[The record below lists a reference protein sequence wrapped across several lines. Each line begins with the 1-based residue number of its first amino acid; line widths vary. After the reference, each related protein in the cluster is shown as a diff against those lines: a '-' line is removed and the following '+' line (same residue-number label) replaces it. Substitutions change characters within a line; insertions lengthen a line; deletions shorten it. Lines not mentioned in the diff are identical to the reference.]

1 MAQVAIA
8 GRLPHPVAH
17 VRCRH
22 VNQSPPA
29 RNVLTPSQVN
39 NLARSLLEDS
49 FPQIWLEGE
58 LGNLSR
64 PTSGHLYFT
73 LKDAGAQIRCALFKS
88 HGMRLAFRPEA
99 GQMVLVRGRISLYE
113 ARGDYQ
119 LIADQME
126 PAGDGALRRAM
137 ELLKL
142 KLAAEGLF
150 DSASKRPLPRFPR
163 RVALL
168 TSPSGAAVRDVLQ
181 VLARRFPLTCVEVIA
196 VPVQGEGAAARI
208 VAALERVY
216 AAARHDLIVLTR
228 GGGSLEDLW
237 AFNDEALVRALARA
251 PVPTVSAIGH
261 EVDISLTDLVADVRA
276 ATPSVAAELIVPDQR
291 ALERELSHRRQ
302 TLARFWQR
310 RQREQVQRLDQ
321 AWLRLSAQQPQR
333 QLQRAAVRAEQAMNR
348 LASLV
353 DAALAMRRQKANGLR
368 RVLHGLQPAR
378 QVERLAQALPL
389 LAARQRN
396 ALRSRINHER
406 QRCNGLARALAAVS
420 PLATLERGYAIVQRA
435 QDGAIVRS
443 ADQVQTG
450 EVVLARLAD
459 GRLTL
464 GVLPPE

>member
-1 MAQVAIA
+1 MA
-8 GRLPHPVAH
+8 RWKT
-17 VRCRH
+17 C
-22 VNQSPPA
+22 
-29 RNVLTPSQVN
+29 
-39 NLARSLLEDS
+39 
-49 FPQIWLEGE
+49 
-58 LGNLSR
+58 
-64 PTSGHLYFT
+64 GHST
-73 LKDAGAQIRCALFKS
+73 TK
-88 HGMRLAFRPEA
+88 
-99 GQMVLVRGRISLYE
+99 
-113 ARGDYQ
+113 
-119 LIADQME
+119 
-126 PAGDGALRRAM
+126 
-137 ELLKL
+137 
-142 KLAAEGLF
+142 
-150 DSASKRPLPRFPR
+150 
-163 RVALL
+163 
-168 TSPSGAAVRDVLQ
+168 
-181 VLARRFPLTCVEVIA
+181 
-196 VPVQGEGAAARI
+196 
-208 VAALERVY
+208 
-216 AAARHDLIVLTR
+216 
-228 GGGSLEDLW
+228 
-237 AFNDEALVRALARA
+237 
-251 PVPTVSAIGH
+251 AIGH

-276 ATPSVAAELIVPDQR
+276 ATPSVAAELIVPDQH

-310 RQREQVQRLDQ
+310 RQREEVQRLDQ

-348 LASLV
+348 LAALV
-353 DAALAMRRQKANGLR
+353 EAALAMRRQKATGLR